1 MTYIVYRKDSLWK
14 ITVTCLIR
22 PTLAIIRIK
31 MCIRDSLHTVDL
43 RFRYVVE
50 LCSDTETF
58 AVRHHLDGIADAVDH
73 AVVCVIEQ
81 SELKFNHV
89 SVLGIE
95 SVSYTHL
102 DVYKRQ
108 MSHSPILRIAVA
120 RA

>member
-1 MTYIVYRKDSLWK
+1 M
-14 ITVTCLIR
+14 
-22 PTLAIIRIK
+22 
-31 MCIRDSLHTVDL
+31 
-43 RFRYVVE
+43 E

-95 SVSYTHL
+95 SGY
-102 DVYKRQ
+102 VYKSLEVADLVSLLESQ
-108 MSHSPILRIAVA
+108 FGIVTFLRVDVEVRIDTYSSDVLAEIFLVDGRVAVTLSGA
-120 RA
+120 GTDKAVIG